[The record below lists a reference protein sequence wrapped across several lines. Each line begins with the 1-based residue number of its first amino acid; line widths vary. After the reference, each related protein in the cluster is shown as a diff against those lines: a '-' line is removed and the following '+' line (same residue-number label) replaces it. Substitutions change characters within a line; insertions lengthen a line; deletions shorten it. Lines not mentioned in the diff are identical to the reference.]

1 MPIIYYWQLEISRVS
16 LSVYQD
22 WISHPAEEAMRIRF
36 SFSYLISIMDTK
48 VNINTYL
55 KGDTERLFM
64 KYSTQDCLE
73 DSSARRQYQS
83 QERTDLPTL
92 LA

>member
-1 MPIIYYWQLEISRVS
+1 
-16 LSVYQD
+16 
-22 WISHPAEEAMRIRF
+22 
-36 SFSYLISIMDTK
+36 MDTK